1 MKRNAWFVVFLVIA
15 CLFSFTAVG
24 AEEKKPEA
32 KQEQAAKL
40 GPKDLAPFSKEVAM
54 FSQLVSFG
62 EANKD
67 ALVMVGAV
75 RLMDSFP
82 FQGIAKPGKEGKSGV
97 LYERVALLNQAKE
110 FASGD
115 TEVLAVIAKL
125 QDVPEK
131 TDVRSR
137 HGGNHG
143 GNHGHHNWGNHGG
156 YHGGGYYYP
165 VRYGCVWYQVCGRH
179 GCSWVCR

>member
-1 MKRNAWFVVFLVIA
+1 MKKNVWFVAFLVIA
-15 CLFSFTAVG
+15 CLLAFSTTG
-24 AEEKKPEA
+24 AQEKKPEA
-32 KQEQAAKL
+32 SQEKAQKL
-40 GPKDLAPFSKEVAM
+40 SSKDMSPFAKEVRM
-54 FSQLVSFG
+54 FNQLVTFG

-67 ALVMVGAV
+67 ALVMVSAV
-75 RLMDSFP
+75 RLMDSLP
-82 FQGIAKPGKEGKSGV
+82 FKGIAKPGKEGKSGA
-97 LYERVALLNQAKE
+97 LYERGALLTQAKE

-115 TEVLAVIAKL
+115 AEVLAVIAKL

-143 GNHGHHNWGNHGG
+143 GNHGHHNWGHHGG